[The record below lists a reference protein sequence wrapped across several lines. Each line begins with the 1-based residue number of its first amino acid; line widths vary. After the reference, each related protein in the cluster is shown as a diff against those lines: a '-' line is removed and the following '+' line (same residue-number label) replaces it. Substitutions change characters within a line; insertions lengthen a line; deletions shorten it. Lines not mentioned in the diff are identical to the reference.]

1 MCDPPG
7 VVGVEPSV
15 VLDLYMVVIPSNYS
29 VVEDRGYAVC
39 LERS

>member
-15 VLDLYMVVIPSNYS
+15 VLDLLHTRSN
-29 VVEDRGYAVC
+29 G
-39 LERS
+39 